1 MILLL
6 IEDNKR
12 IKKENKEGFILSS
25 FKDEN

>member
-6 IEDNKR
+6 IEDNER